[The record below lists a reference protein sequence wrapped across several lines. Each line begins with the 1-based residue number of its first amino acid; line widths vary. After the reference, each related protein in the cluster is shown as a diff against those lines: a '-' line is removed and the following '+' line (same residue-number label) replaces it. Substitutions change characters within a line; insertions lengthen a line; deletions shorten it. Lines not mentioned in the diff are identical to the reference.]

1 MASRNPF
8 RRIRL
13 VYRRSSVFLKILVL
27 VTILASVA
35 ALVALRTTVT
45 TYQQQKQAL
54 QLQAIALQQENA
66 ELTERI
72 AELGTKASI
81 RRIATE
87 ELGLVSPG
95 SHFFTPGE

>member
-8 RRIRL
+8 HRIRL
-13 VYRRSSVFLKILVL
+13 VYRRSSLFLKILVL
-27 VTILASVA
+27 VTILASTA
-35 ALVALRTTVT
+35 ALVALRVTVSD
-45 TYQQQKQAL
+45 YQQQKQAL
-54 QLQAIALQQENA
+54 QMQAVALQQENQ

-72 AELGTKASI
+72 AELGTKDSI

-95 SHFFTPGE
+95 SKFFNTGK

>member
-1 MASRNPF
+1 MRNPF

-13 VYRRSSVFLKILVL
+13 VYRRSSLFLKILVL
-27 VTILASVA
+27 VTILASAA
-35 ALVALRTTVT
+35 ALMALRGIVSS
-45 TYQQQKQAL
+45 YDQQKQAL
-54 QLQAIALQQENA
+54 QLQAAALQMENQ

-72 AELGTKASI
+72 AVLGTKASI

-95 SHFFTPGE
+95 SKFFTTGE

>member
-1 MASRNPF
+1 MRNPF

-13 VYRRSSVFLKILVL
+13 VYRRSSLFLKILVL
-27 VTILASVA
+27 VTILASAA
-35 ALVALRTTVT
+35 ALMALRGVVSS
-45 TYQQQKQAL
+45 YDQQKQAL
-54 QLQAIALQQENA
+54 QLQAAALQMENQ

-95 SHFFTPGE
+95 SHFFKPGE